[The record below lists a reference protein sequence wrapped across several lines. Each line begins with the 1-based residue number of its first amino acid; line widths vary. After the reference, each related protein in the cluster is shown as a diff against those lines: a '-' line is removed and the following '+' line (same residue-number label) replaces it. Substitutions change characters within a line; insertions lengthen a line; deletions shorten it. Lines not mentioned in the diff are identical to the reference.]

1 MNFNLASALA
11 DRRFHRLA
19 SRLLLPRWLAYQV
32 RRMRVAYWPAF
43 RRHSPR
49 KPWPMVGWEL
59 LVLTARWRCLP
70 FHYFRYR
77 RYDPAVTLSHALDHL
92 PETVLYY
99 RILNAVN

>member
-1 MNFNLASALA
+1 
-11 DRRFHRLA
+11 
-19 SRLLLPRWLAYQV
+19 
-32 RRMRVAYWPAF
+32 
-43 RRHSPR
+43 
-49 KPWPMVGWEL
+49 MVGWEL

-70 FHYFRYR
+70 SHSSSYR